1 MVQKLDTLI
10 ESPSQTAGPYVHI
23 GLMPT
28 YAGNG
33 GYYQQEIGTS
43 PIAAWEVSGGR
54 WVGLTMLSAAAFL
67 CLPRMFQ
74 VMVVENQDDCVHITL
89 PATPKDHSELS
100 DMELSAAAGGCL
112 IVFNSQDHTQPG
124 AGCTGGGLKV
134 CNG

>member
-1 MVQKLDTLI
+1 MTEENNKLANLFAACWKDADLKARFMANPA
-10 ESPSQTAGPYVHI
+10 EVLAEYD
-23 GLMPT
+23 MPVPE
-28 YAGNG
+28 GMD
-33 GYYQQEIGTS
+33 IK
-43 PIAAWEVSGGR
+43 
-54 WVGLTMLSAAAFL
+54 
-67 CLPRMFQ
+67 
-74 VMVVENQDDCVHITL
+74 VVENQDDCVHITL